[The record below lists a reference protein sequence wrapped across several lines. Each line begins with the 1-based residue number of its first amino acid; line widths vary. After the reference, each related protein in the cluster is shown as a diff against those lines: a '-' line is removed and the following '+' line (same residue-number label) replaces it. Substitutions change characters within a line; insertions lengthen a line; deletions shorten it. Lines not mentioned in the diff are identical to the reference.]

1 MDKEQAIQAFWE
13 SFGLPAYDEY
23 AVPDD
28 AKMPYITY
36 TSMTGAVG
44 DVLAL
49 SGSIWYYS
57 PSWKDI
63 SRKRDEIAQAVGSNG
78 YYIQAIDGG
87 YLWIKRG
94 SPFSQRMSEPGSD
107 MTRRMYINLL
117 AEFLTAY

>member
-44 DVLAL
+44 EPLAI

-57 PSWKDI
+57 PSWKEI
-63 SRKRDEIAQAVGSNG
+63 SKKRDEIAKAVGEHG
-78 YYIQAIDGG
+78 YHIQKIDGG
-87 YLWIKRG
+87 YLVISQGR
-94 SPFSQRMSEPGSD
+94 PFSQRMDEPGSD

-117 AEFLTAY
+117 AEFLTAF

>member
-13 SFGLPAYDEY
+13 SFALPAYDEY
-23 AVPDD
+23 AVADD

-57 PSWKDI
+57 PSWKEI
-63 SRKRDEIAQAVGSNG
+63 SKKRDEIAKTVGDHG
-78 YYIQAIDGG
+78 YYIRKIDGG
-87 YLWIKRG
+87 YLMISQGR
-94 SPFSQRMSEPGSD
+94 PFSQRMDEPGSD